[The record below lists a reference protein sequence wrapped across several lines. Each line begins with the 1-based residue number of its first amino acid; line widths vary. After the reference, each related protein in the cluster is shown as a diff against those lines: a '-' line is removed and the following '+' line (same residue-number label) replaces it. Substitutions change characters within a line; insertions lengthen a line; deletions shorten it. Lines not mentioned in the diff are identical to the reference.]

1 MASKA
6 HRKTKCLLH
15 RSSDKSYGD
24 LIDITANTWSQI
36 ILCGEVHKDRPR
48 SSWLAVA
55 MALPDCQPTEGKYHL
70 ACFRSFTAIPKTD
83 LATKSEHKND
93 NKTHNATSPSPSSII
108 TSSLTPPHL
117 PHQKLLPR
125 VHLSRLA
132 SRLGVH
138 QMRSKSQVQ
147 VFTLASV
154 SFVKLST
161 RNLHMHGY

>member
-6 HRKTKCLLH
+6 HKKTKCLLH

-36 ILCGEVHKDRPR
+36 ILCGEVHKYRPR

-70 ACFRSFTAIPKTD
+70 ASYRSFTAIPKTD

-93 NKTHNATSPSPSSII
+93 NKTHNATSPSPFSSI
-108 TSSLTPPHL
+108 TSS
-117 PHQKLLPR
+117 
-125 VHLSRLA
+125 
-132 SRLGVH
+132 
-138 QMRSKSQVQ
+138 
-147 VFTLASV
+147 
-154 SFVKLST
+154 
-161 RNLHMHGY
+161 